1 MDKLFELISIEK
13 DQLRLHLRDFI
24 IESNRISGI
33 TQKICKDDAD
43 AYEDLLRLNKLTI
56 ESLLELLQFICPQ
69 GRLRSRTGM
78 DVKRGNHTPPL
89 GGYDVVK
96 ELTELLRLINE
107 SAYKG
112 YGTKVAFA
120 THLMFE
126 RLHPFTEGNSR
137 IGRAIWL
144 WLMWHDMDA
153 MQRGFLHSFYFQTL
167 QAHKSG

>member
-1 MDKLFELISIEK
+1 MDKLFESISIEK
-13 DQLRLHLRDFI
+13 AQLKYHLRDFI

-43 AYEDLLRLNKLTI
+43 AYEELLKLNKLTI
-56 ESLLELLQFICPQ
+56 ESLINLLKFICPQ
-69 GRLRSRTGM
+69 GRLRSGTGM
-78 DVKRGNHTPPL
+78 DVTRGDHTPTL

-96 ELTELLRLINE
+96 ELTELLKLIND
-107 SAYKG
+107 SAHRG
-112 YGTKVAFA
+112 YGAEVAFA

-153 MQRGFLHSFYFQTL
+153 M
-167 QAHKSG
+167 K